1 MSDGPRFPSPDEAK
15 RKDAPKITPS
25 EPKAPIVVSR
35 AEPAPD
41 SMDKKDV
48 KLSPEEVRALLAVGD
63 ATRDKTKAQVLW
75 KRGRV
80 ILIPLGLIDI
90 ALHFLFGDYAYVFMI
105 LVTIAGI
112 VWTAR
117 PLFRKE
123 GWD

>member
-1 MSDGPRFPSPDEAK
+1 MSDDPRFPSPDEAK
-15 RKDAPKITPS
+15 RKEAPKITPPS
-25 EPKAPIVVSR
+25 PTAPVVVSR
-35 AEPAPD
+35 ADPVPE
-41 SMDKKDV
+41 STDKKDV
-48 KLSPEEVRALLAVGD
+48 KLSPEEVRALLAVSD

-80 ILIPLGLIDI
+80 ILIPIGLIDI
-90 ALHFLFGDYAYVFMI
+90 ALHVLFGDYAYVFMI

-117 PLFRKE
+117 PLFRKD